1 MTNWID
7 LPNSADTAQQLVS
20 MFMPGSVDYFCCAR
34 LRGSH
39 YDFWSVNIHG
49 DHGRVVASGHG
60 RVVASGHGETISEA
74 LTKAVQEFW
83 GKYHDTGDVA

>member
-20 MFMPGSVDYFCCAR
+20 MFMPCDVDYFCCAR
-34 LRGSH
+34 LRGPH
-39 YDFWSVNIHG
+39 HEFWSVNIHG
-49 DHGRVVASGHG
+49 NN
-60 RVVASGHGETISEA
+60 VVASGHGETISEA

>member
-39 YDFWSVNIHG
+39 HDFWSVNIHG
-49 DHGRVVASGHG
+49 DHG